1 MKIVVW
7 IGISIILSLNVT
19 LTARSADGLVGAW
32 LFDEDSG
39 NEVKDLVGGNNGEI
53 NGSIERTNESQ
64 FGRALKLPGKGDSYV
79 SIPHDD
85 VFDAEP
91 YTFTAWVKLEQA
103 SWQYIVWKNGTVWPE
118 PHKKRHLDIWVH
130 DADYA
135 VFMWHTENGGEGRL
149 DGQTL
154 IADGEWHHVA
164 KVCDGSTF
172 KMYIDGALEGETEV
186 GGELVL
192 NGEDPMWIGARPGD
206 VAATGIFDEVGFF
219 TEALSEDELAT
230 VMDDGLDT
238 YAAVELSGK
247 LAVTWGQVKIN

>member
-1 MKIVVW
+1 MKSIFW
-7 IGISIILSLNVT
+7 IGINIILVLNVA
-19 LTARSADGLVGAW
+19 LIARSADSLAAAW

-39 NEVKDLVGGNNGEI
+39 NEVKDLVGNNNGEI
-53 NGSIERTNESQ
+53 NGSIERTDESQ

-85 VFDAEP
+85 VFDSEP

-130 DADYA
+130 DSDYA
-135 VFMWHTENGGEGRL
+135 VFMWHTENGGEERL
-149 DGQTL
+149 DGKTL
-154 IADGEWHHVA
+154 IANGEWHHVA
-164 KVCDGSTF
+164 KVCDGSSF
-172 KMYIDGALEGETEV
+172 KMYIGGALEGEIDI
-186 GGELVL
+186 GGKLAV

-230 VMDDGLDT
+230 VMAQGLAAS
-238 YAAVELSGK
+238 AAVESSEK
-247 LAVTWGQVKIN
+247 LATTWSTIKTQ